1 MIYSTG
7 THINGPQFFITTTAK
22 GDTAVK
28 KLFSEFKAFIAKGS
42 VVDLAVGVIIGAA
55 FKTIVDSLVS
65 DVISPIIGL
74 VADTNFTDLVWQIGG
89 VSIRYGA
96 FITAIINFLLM
107 AAVLFLLVKAISATR
122 GLGGK
127 LRRGEAQAPAAPT
140 EKTCPYCKS
149 AIAVD
154 ATRCPHCTSEV
165 E

>member
-1 MIYSTG
+1 M
-7 THINGPQFFITTTAK
+7 
-22 GDTAVK
+22 K

-55 FKTIVDSLVS
+55 FKGIVDSLVN
-65 DVISPIIGL
+65 DIVSPLIGL
-74 VADTNFTDLVWQIGG
+74 VANTNFTDLVWQIGG
-89 VSIRYGA
+89 VSLRYGA

-107 AAVLFLLVKAISATR
+107 AIVLFLLVKAISATR

-127 LRRGEAQAPAAPT
+127 LKKGEERAPAAPT

-149 AIAVD
+149 TIAID

-165 E
+165 K